1 MNLSISPMGKLMCSY
16 KLHIKKITL
25 HMVVNLVLFHQLSP
39 HLDKILFLEIYL
51 NDNNQM
57 EVETCLNFQNI

>member
-1 MNLSISPMGKLMCSY
+1 
-16 KLHIKKITL
+16 
-25 HMVVNLVLFHQLSP
+25 MVVNLVLFHQLSP